1 MAEAYTDAFNPAK
14 GTAALPAYLEG
25 LLGTAHEREAK
36 GEPFA
41 LHLNGQASTGR
52 FALMLLPEGLH
63 LRQSCHGEAEDSF
76 IAVSDF
82 GGRGGLRDILSR
94 LVDAG
99 ALADDAGPAPEL
111 IEEE

>member
-25 LLGTAHEREAK
+25 LLSTAHERGAT

-41 LHLNGQASTGR
+41 LHLNGQAPAGR

-63 LRQSCHGEAEDSF
+63 LRQSCHGLTEDSF

-82 GGRGGLRDILSR
+82 DWRGGLRDILSL

-111 IEEE
+111 IEED